1 MRTTTS
7 RGLVSLLVLAALAVP
22 LTAGCGSEEQ
32 AAVGEAG
39 GAAGAGGAA
48 ASEAAAEAS
57 SEDIAALVE
66 GGNEFAFDLYGRLA
80 GDGNLFFS
88 PYSISTALTMTAA
101 GARGNTELEMATV
114 LRFPTEEV
122 AGKTSFINRERV
134 GASCAALQEG
144 LVASRETRGYEL
156 HVANS
161 LWGQHDYPF
170 KVSFLD
176 LVERHFG
183 GGFNTADFVGNAE
196 AERVRINQWV
206 EGETRERIED
216 LIPPGGVD
224 DLTVLVL
231 TNAVYFKGQWMS
243 RFDEERTTDAT
254 FHGAHGDAT
263 VPMMY
268 QKDDFRYFENEIVQ
282 VLEMPYVGENVSML
296 VFLPRIDGP
305 RGLDALDASLT
316 PEMLSDWS
324 GRLREK
330 KLKVFFPRF
339 EMTWGTE
346 EISDH
351 LKALGILD
359 AFELVADFSDMSDRN
374 DLFIDSVFH
383 KAFVAVNEEG
393 TEAAAATAVVM
404 ARLSME
410 QETIFRA
417 DHPFLFVIRDNAT
430 GGILFMGRV
439 ADLG

>member
-1 MRTTTS
+1 MRATTS
-7 RGLVSLLVLAALAVP
+7 RGVVSLLVLAVLAVP
-22 LTAGCGSEEQ
+22 ITAGCGSEEP
-32 AAVGEAG
+32 
-39 GAAGAGGAA
+39 
-48 ASEAAAEAS
+48 AAEAS
-57 SEDIAALVE
+57 SEDIGALVD

-101 GARGNTELEMATV
+101 GARGNTEYEMATV
-114 LRFPTEEV
+114 LHFPTGDV
-122 AGKTSFINRERV
+122 PSAAQFISRERV

-156 HVANS
+156 HIANS

-176 LVERHFG
+176 LIERHFG
-183 GGFNTADFVGNAE
+183 GGFNVADFVGNAE

-206 EGETRERIED
+206 EGETREKIKD
-216 LIPPGGVD
+216 LIPPDGVD
-224 DLTVLVL
+224 RLTVLVL
-231 TNAVYFKGQWMS
+231 TNAIYFKGQWAA
-243 RFDEERTTDAT
+243 RFDEEKTTEAT
-254 FHGAHGDAT
+254 FHGAHGDST

-268 QKDDFRYFENEIVQ
+268 QKDDFQYLENDVVQ
-282 VLEMPYVGENVSML
+282 VLEMPYVGEEISML
-296 VFLPRIDGP
+296 VLLPRTGGSK
-305 RGLDALDASLT
+305 GLEVLEASLT

-324 GRLREK
+324 GRLREL
-330 KLKVFFPRF
+330 KLKVYFPRF

-346 EISDH
+346 EISGH
-351 LKALGILD
+351 LKALGIQD
-359 AFELVADFSDMSDRN
+359 AFFEGRADFSGMSDRN
-374 DLFIDSVFH
+374 DLWIDKVFH

-404 ARLSME
+404 ARLAME
-410 QETIFRA
+410 RETIFRA

-430 GGILFMGRV
+430 GSILFMGRV

>member
-1 MRTTTS
+1 MRATTS
-7 RGLVSLLVLAALAVP
+7 RGVVSLLVLAALAVP
-22 LTAGCGSEEQ
+22 MTAGCGAEEP
-32 AAVGEAG
+32 AVVGEAG
-39 GAAGAGGAA
+39 GATGNEATA
-48 ASEAAAEAS
+48 EAA

-88 PYSISTALTMTAA
+88 PYSISTALAMTAA
-101 GARGNTELEMATV
+101 GARGNTEHEMATV
-114 LRFPTEEV
+114 LHFPTGDV
-122 AGKTSFINRERV
+122 PSAAPFISRERV

-144 LVASRETRGYEL
+144 LAASRETRGYEL
-156 HVANS
+156 HIANS

-183 GGFNTADFVGNAE
+183 GGFNVADFVGDAE

-206 EGETRERIED
+206 EGETRGKIED

-224 DLTVLVL
+224 AITALVL
-231 TNAVYFKGQWMS
+231 TNAIYFKGQWAA

-254 FHGAHGDAT
+254 FHGTHGDAT

-268 QKDDFRYFENEIVQ
+268 QKSEFRYFENEDVQ
-282 VLEMPYVGENVSML
+282 VLEMPYRGDEISML
-296 VFLPRIDGP
+296 VVLPRPESLVNLRVIES
-305 RGLDALDASLT
+305 RLT

-324 GRLREK
+324 GSLREL
-330 KLKVFFPRF
+330 KLKVYFPRF

-346 EISDH
+346 EISGH
-351 LKALGILD
+351 LAALGIHD
-359 AFELVADFSDMSDRN
+359 AFSSRADFSGMSDLK
-374 DLFIDSVFH
+374 DLFIGAVFH

-404 ARLSME
+404 KRLAIIE
-410 QETIFRA
+410 ETVFRA
-417 DHPFLFVIRDNAT
+417 DHPFLFVIRENAT
-430 GGILFMGRV
+430 GSILFMGRV
-439 ADLG
+439 ADLS

>member
-1 MRTTTS
+1 MKVTRS
-7 RGLVSLLVLAALAVP
+7 RGVASLLVLAVLAVP
-22 LTAGCGSEEQ
+22 MTVGCGGEEPQAVSE
-32 AAVGEAG
+32 AVSEAG
-39 GAAGAGGAA
+39 GAAANAA
-48 ASEAAAEAS
+48 TPEAS
-57 SEDIAALVE
+57 SEDVAALAE
-66 GGNEFAFDLYGRLA
+66 GGNQFAFDLYGKLVR
-80 GDGNLFFS
+80 DGNLFFS
-88 PYSISTALTMTAA
+88 PYSISTALAMTAA
-101 GARGNTELEMATV
+101 GARGNTEREMATV
-114 LRFPTEEV
+114 LHFPMEDV
-122 AGKTSFINRERV
+122 AGKASFISRERV
-134 GASCAALQEG
+134 VASFGSLQEG

-176 LVERHFG
+176 LIGKHFG
-183 GGFNTADFVGNAE
+183 GGFNTADFVRDAE
-196 AERVRINQWV
+196 AERVRINAWV
-206 EGETRERIED
+206 EGETREKIKD

-224 DLTVLVL
+224 QMTTLVL
-231 TNAVYFKGQWMS
+231 TNAVYFKGQWLS
-243 RFDEERTTDAT
+243 RFDEERTTDAV
-254 FHGAHGDAT
+254 FHGTHADAT

-268 QKDDFRYFENEIVQ
+268 QKGDFQYFENDVVQ

-296 VFLPRIDGP
+296 VLLPRTDGP
-305 RGLDALDASLT
+305 RGLEVLEASLT

-324 GRLREK
+324 ARLREQDV
-330 KLKVFFPRF
+330 KVYFPRF

-351 LKALGILD
+351 LKALGIRD
-359 AFELVADFSDMSDRN
+359 AFGEKADFSGMSDLN

-404 ARLSME
+404 ARTIMV

-417 DHPFLFVIRDNAT
+417 DHPFLFVIRDDAT
-430 GGILFMGRV
+430 GSILFMGRV

>member
-1 MRTTTS
+1 MRAITS
-7 RGLVSLLVLAALAVP
+7 RGVVSLFVLAVLAVP
-22 LTAGCGSEEQ
+22 MTAGCGSEEP
-32 AAVGEAG
+32 AAVSEAG
-39 GAAGAGGAA
+39 GAAAN
-48 ASEAAAEAS
+48 EAAAEAS
-57 SEDIAALVE
+57 SGDLAALVE

-88 PYSISTALTMTAA
+88 PYSISTALTMTVA
-101 GARGNTELEMATV
+101 GARGNTELEMAAA
-114 LRFPTEEV
+114 LHFPTEDV
-122 AGKTSFINRERV
+122 AGKSSFISRERV

-161 LWGQHDYPF
+161 LWGQYDYPF
-170 KVSFLD
+170 KMSFLD

-183 GGFNTADFVGNAE
+183 GGFNTADFVSNAE
-196 AERVRINQWV
+196 AERVRINAWV
-206 EGETRERIED
+206 ESETREKIED
-216 LIPPGGVD
+216 LIPSGGVD
-224 DLTVLVL
+224 GATVLVL
-231 TNAVYFKGQWMS
+231 TNAVYFKGQWLS
-243 RFDEERTTDAT
+243 RFDEERTADAT

-263 VPMMY
+263 VPMMN
-268 QKDDFRYFENEIVQ
+268 QKGDFRYFENDVVQ
-282 VLEMPYVGENVSML
+282 ALEMPYEGGNVSML

-305 RGLDALDASLT
+305 RGLEALEASLT

-324 GRLREK
+324 GRLREQ

-346 EISDH
+346 EISEH
-351 LKALGILD
+351 LMALGIRD
-359 AFELVADFSDMSDRN
+359 AFFEGRADFTGMSDRN
-374 DLFIDSVFH
+374 DLFIDKVFH

-404 ARLSME
+404 ARVSIE
-410 QETIFRA
+410 RETIFRA

-430 GGILFMGRV
+430 GSILFMGRV